1 MKSNCCPGFFGI
13 LAVALIVGCQS
24 SLTPKRMID
33 FEPADPPTGLENL
46 PDPIV
51 RYEERLSA
59 GNTTPYS
66 VLGETYTV
74 LSDAAGYVN

>member
-24 SLTPKRMID
+24 SLTPKMMD
-33 FEPADPPTGLENL
+33 FEPAEPPTGLENL

-66 VLGETYTV
+66 VLG
-74 LSDAAGYVN
+74 